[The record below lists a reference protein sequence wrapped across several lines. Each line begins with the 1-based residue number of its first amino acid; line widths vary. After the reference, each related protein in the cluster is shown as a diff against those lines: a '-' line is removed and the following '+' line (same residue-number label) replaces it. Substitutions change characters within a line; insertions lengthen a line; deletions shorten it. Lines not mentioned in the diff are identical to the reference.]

1 MTYIFKNLTKNK
13 IRALIY
19 ILTDNPRFS
28 KDRKINPLTIISN
41 DNDFYKK
48 MQVMN
53 HRNEYSYLLGIEDDN
68 TIRITRDESLISL
81 SYDIS
86 SLHLVVEE
94 YDYILRS
101 IRFEDAKGNRIGL
114 WVQKVEPVKGD
125 LNNFEFTNYVEL
137 FADEVI
143 R

>member
-1 MTYIFKNLTKNK
+1 MKYIINKVTRAK
-13 IRALIY
+13 IRALLY
-19 ILTDNPRFS
+19 ILNDNPTFS
-28 KDRKINPLTIISN
+28 KDRKIDCLTILDDSDIFHN
-41 DNDFYKK
+41 K

-53 HRNEYSYLLGIEDDN
+53 HRNEYSYLLALEDDN
-68 TIRITRDESLISL
+68 TIRITRDESLINL

-86 SLHLVVEE
+86 SLHLVIEE

-101 IRFEDAKGNRIGL
+101 IRFEDIQGNRIGL
-114 WVQKVEPVKGD
+114 WVQKVETVKGD
-125 LNNFEFTNYVEL
+125 LNNFEFINYAEM

>member
-1 MTYIFKNLTKNK
+1 MKYIINKVTRAK
-13 IRALIY
+13 IRALLY
-19 ILTDNPRFS
+19 ILKDNPTFS
-28 KDRKINPLTIISN
+28 KDRKIDCLTILDDS
-41 DNDFYKK
+41 DNLYNK

-53 HRNEYSYLLGIEDDN
+53 HRNEYSYLLELEDDN
-68 TIRITRDESLISL
+68 TIRIKRDESLINL

-101 IRFEDAKGNRIGL
+101 IRFEDIQGNRIGL
-114 WVQKVEPVKGD
+114 WVQKVETVKGD
-125 LNNFEFTNYVEL
+125 LNNFEFINYAEM

>member
-1 MTYIFKNLTKNK
+1 MTYIINKVTRAK
-13 IRALIY
+13 IRALLY
-19 ILTDNPRFS
+19 ILKDNPTFS
-28 KDRKINPLTIISN
+28 KDRKIDCLTILDDS
-41 DNDFYKK
+41 DNLYNK

-53 HRNEYSYLLGIEDDN
+53 HRNEYSYLLELEDDN
-68 TIRITRDESLISL
+68 TIRIKRDESLINL

-101 IRFEDAKGNRIGL
+101 IRFEDIQGNRIGL
-114 WVQKVEPVKGD
+114 WVQKVETVKGD
-125 LNNFEFTNYVEL
+125 LNNFEFINYAEL
-137 FADEVI
+137 FADEV

>member
-1 MTYIFKNLTKNK
+1 MTYIINKVTRAK
-13 IRALIY
+13 IRALLY
-19 ILTDNPRFS
+19 ILKDNPTFS
-28 KDRKINPLTIISN
+28 KDRKIDCLTILDDS
-41 DNDFYKK
+41 DNLYNK

-53 HRNEYSYLLGIEDDN
+53 HRNEYSYLLELEDDN
-68 TIRITRDESLISL
+68 TIRIKRDESLINL

-101 IRFEDAKGNRIGL
+101 IRFEDIQGNRIGL
-114 WVQKVEPVKGD
+114 WVQKVETVKGD
-125 LNNFEFTNYVEL
+125 LNNFEFINYAEM

>member
-1 MTYIFKNLTKNK
+1 MTYIINKVTRAK
-13 IRALIY
+13 IRALLY
-19 ILTDNPRFS
+19 ILKDNPTFS
-28 KDRKINPLTIISN
+28 KDRKIDCLTILDDS
-41 DNDFYKK
+41 DNLYNK

-53 HRNEYSYLLGIEDDN
+53 HRNEYSYLLELEDDN
-68 TIRITRDESLISL
+68 TIRIKRDESLINL

-101 IRFEDAKGNRIGL
+101 IRFEDIQGNRIGL
-114 WVQKVEPVKGD
+114 WVQKVETVKGD
-125 LNNFEFTNYVEL
+125 LNNFEFINYVEM